1 MEKLREYSSQPTHT
15 MKRKL
20 NKKSKEI
27 IAQFENLD
35 TVEKTQLLSISLLKD
50 ELKEPLK
57 LLGIDTSVKKRKTSK
72 LQKDIVESVKEGLHS
87 IGKKSRSADKSIA
100 RRVILTSVLNKKL
113 WKKR

>member
-1 MEKLREYSSQPTHT
+1 MDVEKLREYASQPTHT

-57 LLGIDTSVKKRKTSK
+57 LLGIDTSVKKRNILNYKKILLKVLRKGYTPLGK
-72 LQKDIVESVKEGLHS
+72 NIDLQINP
-87 IGKKSRSADKSIA
+87 
-100 RRVILTSVLNKKL
+100 LNEE
-113 WKKR
+113 